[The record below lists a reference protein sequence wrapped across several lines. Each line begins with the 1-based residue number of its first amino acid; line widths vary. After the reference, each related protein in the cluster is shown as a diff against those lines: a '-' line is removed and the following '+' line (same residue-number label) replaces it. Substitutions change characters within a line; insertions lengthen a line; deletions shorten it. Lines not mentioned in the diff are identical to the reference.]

1 MVIILMIKILSICWF
16 ILIILFSSD
25 KVSGK
30 CREYMI
36 IKNTKLTWSIK
47 SILNQTVE
55 FYYNLINIGYKFLTI
70 ILITI

>member
-1 MVIILMIKILSICWF
+1 
-16 ILIILFSSD
+16 
-25 KVSGK
+25 
-30 CREYMI
+30 MI
-36 IKNTKLTWSIK
+36 IKNTKLTWGIK